1 MNCYENLRKAG
12 DCAVLVETEEN
23 GLANNRNL
31 DMVKEFRCIWPYKKL
46 KMFLK

>member
-31 DMVKEFRCIWPYKKL
+31 DMVKENLDAFHHIKS
-46 KMFLK
+46 